1 MKQYTNL
8 TVSQAFDEL
17 NQGERTADAMEDHL
31 DAIEAKIRTMLED
44 AKAAGVDLGDL
55 DSKATDGDQRDSQTG

>member
-31 DAIEAKIRTMLED
+31 DAIEAKIQTMLED

>member
-17 NQGERTADAMEDHL
+17 NKGERTADAMEDHL
-31 DAIEAKIRTMLED
+31 DAIEAKIQTMLEE

-55 DSKATDGDQRDSQTG
+55 DLKATDGDQRDS